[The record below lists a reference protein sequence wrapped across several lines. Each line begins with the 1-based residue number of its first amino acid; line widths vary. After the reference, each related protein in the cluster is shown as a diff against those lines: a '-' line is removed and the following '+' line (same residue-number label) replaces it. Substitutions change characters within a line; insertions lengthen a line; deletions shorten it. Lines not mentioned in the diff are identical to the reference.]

1 MTKGLAYRI
10 TYFYEGGI
18 RKEFKTFIDGSCKD
32 PIKTL
37 NELYKKNKGK
47 IIKIERL

>member
-1 MTKGLAYRI
+1 MINGLAYSI
-10 TYFYEGGI
+10 TYCHEGNI
-18 RKEFKTFIDGSCKD
+18 RKEFKTFTDGSCKD